1 MQHKFSYSDSC
12 LHNTAFLLSLSD
24 SAEFRGWIMAQL
36 SGAQHVESENRAL
49 QERRQLEDDD
59 MSCHSLGCITQSGE
73 MGTIPLS

>member
-1 MQHKFSYSDSC
+1 
-12 LHNTAFLLSLSD
+12 
-24 SAEFRGWIMAQL
+24 MAQL
-36 SGAQHVESENRAL
+36 SGAQHVESENGAL